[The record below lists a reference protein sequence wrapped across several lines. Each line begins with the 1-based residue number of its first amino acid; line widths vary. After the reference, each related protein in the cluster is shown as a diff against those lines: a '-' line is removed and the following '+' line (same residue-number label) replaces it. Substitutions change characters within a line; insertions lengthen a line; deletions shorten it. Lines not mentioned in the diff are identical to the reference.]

1 MGNLTAK
8 SLGVGVPDEAA
19 IDIARI
25 RQEYGDGPDAADR
38 FLFDFAA
45 AMVRRRLAR
54 VEECEERVT
63 ALAIAIDR
71 CSPAR
76 FSALR
81 SRLVARAVEADAEIA
96 RFDEWVAIATACA
109 RKLGVT
115 P

>member
-1 MGNLTAK
+1 MTAK
-8 SLGVGVPDEAA
+8 SLGVGVPGDAA

-25 RQEYGDGPDAADR
+25 RAEYGDGPGAADR
-38 FLFDFAA
+38 FLFDFAH
-45 AMVRRRLAR
+45 AMVKRTSERMA
-54 VEECEERVT
+54 VYEEQLT

-76 FSALR
+76 FAALR
-81 SRLVARAVEADAEIA
+81 PRLHARALQADAMCTELLAWVRIA
-96 RFDEWVAIATACA
+96 EQCA